1 MRFLVQDSILHSSVN
16 TPSPS
21 GAQEELLRI
30 WLNMSLKQIRI
41 LGAIL
46 WLMSSGIKAD
56 DSSDNFAQEEPDLI
70 KSTVLVNISTAIL
83 QTKKIPVEILQ
94 AAQGIIV
101 IPILT
106 TGGLLVTA
114 STGKGL
120 VVVRQ
125 ERQWSAPVLITFS
138 GAGAGLKAGFKT
150 GSIVLVFTRHQEL
163 DSLLAGNLK
172 LGTDL
177 QVATGTNKVN
187 SYVYDYSDELGL
199 FAGIGIEGTAMQIDH
214 ILNEGLY
221 GKKVSVATIFAGQ
234 VIPLADIAKDAMN
247 NLKLW
252 LTVKTK

>member
-1 MRFLVQDSILHSSVN
+1 
-16 TPSPS
+16 
-21 GAQEELLRI
+21 
-30 WLNMSLKQIRI
+30 
-41 LGAIL
+41 
-46 WLMSSGIKAD
+46 
-56 DSSDNFAQEEPDLI
+56 
-70 KSTVLVNISTAIL
+70 
-83 QTKKIPVEILQ
+83 
-94 AAQGIIV
+94 
-101 IPILT
+101 
-106 TGGLLVTA
+106 
-114 STGKGL
+114 
-120 VVVRQ
+120 
-125 ERQWSAPVLITFS
+125 LITLS

-177 QVATGTNKVN
+177 QIAVGPKGIATRTNNKFN

-221 GKKVSVATIFAGQ
+221 IKKVSVTAIFAGQ

>member
-1 MRFLVQDSILHSSVN
+1 
-16 TPSPS
+16 
-21 GAQEELLRI
+21 
-30 WLNMSLKQIRI
+30 MSFKQIKI

-46 WLMSSGIKAD
+46 WLISSRIQAD
-56 DSSDNFAQEEPDLI
+56 DSSDRFAQEEPNLI

-83 QTKKIPVEILQ
+83 QTKQIPVEILQ

-101 IPILT
+101 IPLLT
-106 TGGLLVTA
+106 TGGLVVTA

-125 ERQWSAPVLITFS
+125 ERQWSAPALITFS

-163 DSLLAGNLK
+163 DSLLAGHLK

-177 QVATGTNKVN
+177 QVVTGTNNRIN
-187 SYVYDYSDELGL
+187 SHVYDYSDELGL

-214 ILNEGLY
+214 VLDEGLY
-221 GKKVSVATIFAGQ
+221 GKKVSVAAIFAGQ
-234 VIPLADIAKDAMN
+234 VRPLAEIAKDAMD

>member
-1 MRFLVQDSILHSSVN
+1 
-16 TPSPS
+16 
-21 GAQEELLRI
+21 
-30 WLNMSLKQIRI
+30 
-41 LGAIL
+41 
-46 WLMSSGIKAD
+46 
-56 DSSDNFAQEEPDLI
+56 
-70 KSTVLVNISTAIL
+70 
-83 QTKKIPVEILQ
+83 
-94 AAQGIIV
+94 
-101 IPILT
+101 
-106 TGGLLVTA
+106 
-114 STGKGL
+114 